1 MKSTALT
8 KYLDQLERT
17 EDDFAM
23 RQSLDSSTWNIADAR
38 NVASFY
44 SSQLAYAKLMIKRA
58 AAAMDEAEEEN
69 RRSIDELRVVNQV
82 LEEWKENLP
91 EWGHP
96 K

>member
-17 EDDFAM
+17 EDAFAM
-23 RQSLDSSTWNIADAR
+23 EQSLDSSTWNLADAR
-38 NVASFY
+38 NVANFY

-58 AAAMDEAEEEN
+58 AQAMDEAEDEN
-69 RRSIDELRVVNQV
+69 RRSLDELRVVNEV
-82 LEEWKENLP
+82 IEDWKENLP
-91 EWGHP
+91 EWGQR